1 MICPVR
7 IAALHAP
14 SRQGF
19 FGIMASFFQHFIN
32 GITLG
37 GVYAL
42 VALGY
47 TMVYGILKFIN
58 FAHGD
63 ILMWG
68 SYVGLFTY
76 NAIRGSAGPGA
87 FSIFAFF
94 VAMLVSCAFCA
105 LLGMSVERVA
115 YKPLR
120 KAERLAPL
128 LSAIGVSYFLSN
140 AAQLLFGTQ
149 SRKMDYPFDNSPI
162 SFLSVSITP
171 HQLMVLAVSAASMAF
186 LIFFINKTK
195 TGKAIRATSL
205 DQDAAALMGINPDRI
220 ISVTFAIGS
229 VFAAIAGMLVSLD
242 IKIYATMG
250 MMLGMKAFVAAVVG
264 GIGDI
269 AGAVLGGI
277 MLGLLETFGIAVLHI
292 PVGYKDSIAFVVLIL
307 ILIVKPSGIL
317 GKNIREKV

>member
-1 MICPVR
+1 MT
-7 IAALHAP
+7 
-14 SRQGF
+14 
-19 FGIMASFFQHFIN
+19 SFFQHFIN

-68 SYVGLFTY
+68 SYVGLFVY
-76 NAIRGSAGPGA
+76 QAIRGSAPVGA
-87 FSIFAFF
+87 ISLFAFF
-94 VAMLVSCAFCA
+94 IAMLVSCIFCA
-105 LLGMSVERVA
+105 ILGMGIERVA

-120 KAERLAPL
+120 RAVRLAPL
-128 LSAIGVSYFLSN
+128 LSAIGVSYILSN
-140 AAQLLFGTQ
+140 TAQLFFGTQ
-149 SRKMDYPFDNSPI
+149 SRKIDYPFDNTPI
-162 SFLSVSITP
+162 SFLSVSVTP
-171 HQLMVLAVSAASMAF
+171 HQLMVLLVSAIAMVA
-186 LIFFINKTK
+186 LIFFINNTRI
-195 TGKAIRATSL
+195 GKAIRAASL
-205 DQDAAALMGINPDRI
+205 DQDAASLMGINVDRI

-229 VFAAIAGMLVSLD
+229 VLAAIAGMLVSLD

-250 MMLGMKAFVAAVVG
+250 TMLGMKAFVAAVVG

-277 MLGLLETFGIAVLHI
+277 MLGLLETFGIALLHI

-307 ILIVKPSGIL
+307 ILVVRPSGIL
-317 GKNIREKV
+317 GKVVREKV